1 MIELL
6 IALFA
11 VLLLSVGF
19 FIRLKGST
27 AFVLNR
33 ESISAEQASRNQR
46 LFQRSGLLYILLG
59 VLCLVSQS
67 FQNTFFVR
75 SFVGAGDG
83 LYGLLQHPACSCFKG
98 TEQLTRISF
107 LFIVFAQFLKR

>member
-46 LFQRSGLLYILLG
+46 LFQRSGLFYILLG
-59 VLCLVSQS
+59 VLCLVSLFFKTPFLYALLLVLATVFTAFFSIRLAAVLKEQS
-67 FQNTFFVR
+67 
-75 SFVGAGDG
+75 
-83 LYGLLQHPACSCFKG
+83 K
-98 TEQLTRISF
+98 
-107 LFIVFAQFLKR
+107 